1 MSQEM
6 ELLNKG
12 IHLCKEIIDL
22 LEKRGDRSAG
32 FKQLVTKMISIPYLW
47 NIRKIISGK

>member
-22 LEKRGDRSAG
+22 LEKREDRSVG
-32 FKQLVTKMISIPYLW
+32 FKQLVTKNVFHPLPLEH
-47 NIRKIISGK
+47 KKK